1 MKSSRGESSAKKTG
15 AMQQAVPI
23 PNNRNGAATP
33 QLSAPVRDLADLI
46 AQIAAEAIMKSI
58 PKRTCQGEG
67 EHTND

>member
-15 AMQQAVPI
+15 GMQQAVPI

-33 QLSAPVRDLADLI
+33 KLSAPVRDLADLI

-58 PKRTCQGEG
+58 PTGTFQGEG